1 MSGPRV
7 VARWGIGETVMSRK
21 KSARRREPASGS
33 TPEGRARSTRPR
45 FSSGMRRAMLAILVV
60 GAVLVVIALIRRGTS
75 TSGADRAPLPA
86 PASRADTPDVSAAE
100 FLGSAE
106 CAECHPA
113 AFDSWSRSTHAAAG
127 GVAGRARVIA
137 AFNGA
142 PIRFRDAV
150 VIPRARGNAYAF
162 VVRQDGRPERVF
174 TVDGVIGG
182 GHMAGGGTQGFV
194 TRVPDGTWRFLP
206 FDFARREGAWFC
218 NTASRADKGWVPITP
233 DLRLADCGD
242 WPPNRVL
249 GDEPRFTNCQSCHGS
264 QITVSLD
271 TTQRQYRTSFTSL
284 DINCESCHGP
294 GRAHVARARDPESV
308 ATGELAMT
316 SLGTLGKDASLG
328 VCWQCHA
335 LKDQLRPGFVAGGQL
350 EEHYSLRLPQLG
362 DEPHFPDGRV
372 RTFAYQ
378 QGHLFSAC
386 YVAGGMTC
394 TSCHDPHSQGY
405 RDVQGR
411 PLNGRDDDRQCTS
424 CHASKASNPA
434 AHTMHPPGSTGSR
447 CVACHMPYLQEPATG
462 SGIRYARSD
471 HAIPVP
477 RPLAD
482 SVLGVRSACALCHAD
497 RSEGALDAQV
507 TAWYGAIKPVDETI
521 ASVMTGF
528 TETDGGRAAPE
539 LLHPASPHTAAL
551 FAGLAR
557 FADRHLSPGMASL
570 DGVAETRLL
579 ELTGHPD
586 VDVQAL
592 ALASL
597 HLARGDEPA
606 IRERLAARLRS
617 AGSNELR
624 LRARWAVSL
633 GYFADKL
640 RAAGNISGSITTYRK
655 AAEIDPTNARVH
667 LNLGLAY
674 AAAGQHAEAMGAYRR
689 ALELDARQPL
699 AWVNLGIAQFARGD
713 ASGAAR
719 SYQRALDVNP
729 RESLAHFNLA
739 NVWMASGNV
748 DSAAAGYQRS
758 IDNDPSLALP
768 RFLLARILAQ
778 RGELARAL
786 TEVDAG
792 LEFDPANAE
801 ALAARA
807 QLRRAIGG
815 AR

>member
-1 MSGPRV
+1 M
-7 VARWGIGETVMSRK
+7 
-21 KSARRREPASGS
+21 
-33 TPEGRARSTRPR
+33 
-45 FSSGMRRAMLAILVV
+45 FAMLGV
-60 GAVLVVIALIRRGTS
+60 GAVAIVIGLLQRAGS
-75 TSGADRAPLPA
+75 TSGANRLPLPP
-86 PASRADTPDVSAAE
+86 PASTADSTVVSATD
-100 FLGSAE
+100 FLGSAS
-106 CAECHPA
+106 CAECHRA
-113 AFDSWSRSTHAAAG
+113 AFDTWSRSTHAAAG
-127 GVAGRARVIA
+127 GVAGRVRVIA

-150 VIPRARGNAYAF
+150 VIPRARGSAYTF
-162 VVRQDGRPERVF
+162 VVRQDGRAERVF

-182 GHMAGGGTQGFV
+182 GHMEGGGTQGFV
-194 TRVPDGTWRFLP
+194 TRVPDGTYRFLP

-218 NTASRADKGWVPITP
+218 NTASRAEKGWVRITG
-233 DLRLADCGD
+233 DLSLADCGD

-271 TTQRQYRTSFTSL
+271 TTERRYGTSFTSL

-294 GRAHVARARDPESV
+294 GREHVARARDPRSV
-308 ATGELAMT
+308 ATGELAMA
-316 SLGTLGKDASLG
+316 SLGTLGKDASLA

-335 LKDQLRPGFVAGGQL
+335 LKDQLRPGFIAGRKL
-350 EEHYSLRLPQLG
+350 EDHYSLRLPQLG

-405 RDVQGR
+405 RDAQGR

-424 CHASKASNPA
+424 CHASKTADPS
-434 AHTMHPPGSTGSR
+434 AHTRHARGSAGSR

-462 SGIRYARSD
+462 TGIRYARSD

-482 SVLGVRSACALCHAD
+482 SALGVTSACALCHTDQSAA
-497 RSEGALDAQV
+497 ALGAQV
-507 TAWYGAIKPVDETI
+507 SAWYGALKPVDETI
-521 ASVMTGF
+521 AAVMTGF
-528 TETDGGRAAPE
+528 SGEAPGRAAVQ
-539 LLHPASPHTAAL
+539 LLHPSSSHTAAL

-557 FADRHLSPGMASL
+557 FADRYLSPDMATFDSE
-570 DGVAETRLL
+570 AEKRLL
-579 ELTGHPD
+579 ELGHHPD
-586 VDVQAL
+586 VDVRAL

-597 HLARGDEPA
+597 HLARGDVPA
-606 IRERLAARLRS
+606 IRERLAAQLRS
-617 AGSNELR
+617 AGSDEHR

-640 RAAGNISGSITTYRK
+640 RAAGNATGSIATYQK
-655 AAEIDPTNARVH
+655 AVEIDPVNARVH
-667 LNLGLAY
+667 LNLGLAH
-674 AAAGQHAEAMGAYRR
+674 AEAGQHAEAVGAYQRS
-689 ALELDARQPL
+689 LGLDPRQPL
-699 AWVNLGIAQFARGD
+699 AWVNLGIAQFAQGD
-713 ASGAAR
+713 ANGAAR
-719 SYQRALDVNP
+719 SYQRALDMNA
-729 RESLAHFNLA
+729 REPLAHFNLA
-739 NVWMASGNV
+739 NVWMAAGNL
-748 DSAAAGYQRS
+748 DSAVAGYRRT
-758 IDNDPSLALP
+758 IEYDPSLALP

-801 ALAARA
+801 ALSARA
-807 QLRRAIGG
+807 QLRRALGG

>member
-1 MSGPRV
+1 
-7 VARWGIGETVMSRK
+7 
-21 KSARRREPASGS
+21 
-33 TPEGRARSTRPR
+33 
-45 FSSGMRRAMLAILVV
+45 MLAILAV
-60 GAVLVVIALIRRGTS
+60 GAVLVVIAVIRRGRNRS
-75 TSGADRAPLPA
+75 EADRVPLPA
-86 PASRADTPDVSAAE
+86 PAARTDTPDVSAGD
-100 FLGSAE
+100 FLGSAQ
-106 CAECHPA
+106 CAECHRA
-113 AFDSWSRSTHAAAG
+113 AFDGWSQSTHAAAG

-150 VIPRARGNAYAF
+150 VIPRARGDAYSF

-182 GHMAGGGTQGFV
+182 GHMAGGGTQGFI

-271 TTQRQYRTSFTSL
+271 SARRQYRTSFTSL

-294 GRAHVARARDPESV
+294 GREHVARARDPGSL
-308 ATGELAMT
+308 AAGELAMA
-316 SLGTLGKDASLG
+316 SLVTLGKDASLG

-335 LKDQLRPGFVAGGQL
+335 LKDQLRPGFVAGRPL

-362 DEPHFPDGRV
+362 EEPHFPDGRV

-405 RDVQGR
+405 RDVLGQ

-424 CHASKASNPA
+424 CHASKASNPS
-434 AHTMHPPGSTGSR
+434 AHTKHPPRSAGSR

-482 SVLGVRSACALCHAD
+482 SALGVRSACALCHTD
-497 RSEGALDAQV
+497 RSEAALDAQV
-507 TAWYGAIKPVDETI
+507 SAWYGAIKPVDETI
-521 ASVMTGF
+521 ASVMTGLS
-528 TETDGGRAAPE
+528 EPDAGRAALA
-539 LLHPASPHTAAL
+539 LLHPASSHTAAL

-557 FADRHLSPGMASL
+557 FADRHLAPDMAGL
-570 DGVAETRLL
+570 DGEAENRLL
-579 ELTGHPD
+579 ELSRHPD
-586 VDVQAL
+586 IDVQAL

-597 HLARGDEPA
+597 HLARGDVPA
-606 IRERLAARLRS
+606 IRERLVAALRS
-617 AGSNELR
+617 AGTSEHR

-640 RAAGNISGSITTYRK
+640 RAAGQTTGSITTYRK
-655 AAEIDPTNARVH
+655 AADIDPANARVQ

-674 AAAGQHAEAMGAYRR
+674 AAAGQHAEAMGAYQRS
-689 ALELDARQPL
+689 LELDARQPL

-713 ASGAAR
+713 ASGASR
-719 SYQRALDVNP
+719 SYQRALDLNP
-729 RESLAHFNLA
+729 REPLAHFNLG
-739 NVWMASGNV
+739 NIWMSAGNA

-786 TEVDAG
+786 SEVEAG
-792 LEFDPANAE
+792 LEFDSANAE
-801 ALAARA
+801 ALSARA
-807 QLRRAIGG
+807 QLRRALGG